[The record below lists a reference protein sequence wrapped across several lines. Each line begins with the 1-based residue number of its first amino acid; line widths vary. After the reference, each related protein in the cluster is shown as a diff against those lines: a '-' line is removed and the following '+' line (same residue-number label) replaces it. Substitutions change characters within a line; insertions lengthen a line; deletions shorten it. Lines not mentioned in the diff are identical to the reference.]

1 MINHIKKSLELG
13 AAVEKQITTDDPQH
27 LESVKDDLKEK
38 MGAPVGLHTAGV
50 PLIFSAL
57 FALLS
62 FAIPQLSIWDTI
74 FGWMEWPQHAVF
86 IGIIITG
93 LVYCL
98 LVFPSLTLVSRG
110 CLPALKFYLV
120 LLLFTAVLA
129 VLYLLCTIIMLLSGI
144 ESHMGFLIG
153 AIIGFVFI
161 LASVK
166 CLNSAMLVKTM
177 AFYLHNRVWRRQLKI
192 HHRQLTKRK

>member
-13 AAVEKQITTDDPQH
+13 AAVEKQITTDDPQQ

-74 FGWMEWPQHAVF
+74 FGWMKWPQHAVF

-93 LVYCL
+93 LAYCL
-98 LVFPSLTLVSRG
+98 LVFPSLTFVSRG

-129 VLYLLCTIIMLLSGI
+129 VLYLLYTIIMLLSGI
-144 ESHMGFLIG
+144 ENHYSPVQTYRG
-153 AIIGFVFI
+153 AIKVGYIERAPGPI
-161 LASVK
+161 
-166 CLNSAMLVKTM
+166 
-177 AFYLHNRVWRRQLKI
+177 
-192 HHRQLTKRK
+192 